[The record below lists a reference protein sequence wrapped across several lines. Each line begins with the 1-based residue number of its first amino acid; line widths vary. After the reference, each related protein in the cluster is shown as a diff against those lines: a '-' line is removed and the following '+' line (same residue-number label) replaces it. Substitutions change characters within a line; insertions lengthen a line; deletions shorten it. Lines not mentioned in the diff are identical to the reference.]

1 MDAIGPSAPQAQA
14 PSGIQESTAQVP
26 IPTAPKAALFAF
38 SSKNYYT
45 KDNRKEV
52 LFMDTTCMAAGLFP
66 HPPIMIPEVGGKELS
81 RMALTVRT
89 EEEAMKRMVSEGI
102 DTVVIISPHNLCFYD
117 GPALFL
123 ADTISG
129 SLSAFGRPD
138 LSMTLSIDPM
148 LSEAILKE
156 AEPLIPLHR
165 VDKGQAARYGRTLSV
180 DWGTFVPMYYLLKAG
195 FTGKA
200 VMLSPCFSNYEMNEI
215 LGTIAERS
223 AAKLGRRIGVIASGD
238 LSHKLT
244 KDSPNGYTPKGILF
258 DQAVMDAL
266 KRRDKKPLTS
276 MTPDF
281 IEEIG
286 MCGLP
291 SVYFLF
297 GVLGNRK
304 ADMPCFSHEG
314 PFGVGYGVC
323 LYLPE
328 NEPEKKEIH
337 NVRVELARESI
348 RYFLEYGKIM
358 KTPDPLPAKLKG
370 RAGAFVSLHEFGA
383 LRGCIG
389 TFLPCYDNVAE
400 EIIHNAKAAACDDP
414 RFPPLSARE
423 LSDLTIS
430 VDILSTPEP
439 ASLSDLDAKKYG
451 VIVEKGTRRGLLLPD
466 LDGVDTPE
474 EQIAI
479 AKRKAG
485 IGKNEKV
492 KLYRFCVKRYY

>member
-1 MDAIGPSAPQAQA
+1 
-14 PSGIQESTAQVP
+14 
-26 IPTAPKAALFAF
+26 
-38 SSKNYYT
+38 
-45 KDNRKEV
+45 
-52 LFMDTTCMAAGLFP
+52 
-66 HPPIMIPEVGGKELS
+66 
-81 RMALTVRT
+81 
-89 EEEAMKRMVSEGI
+89 
-102 DTVVIISPHNLCFYD
+102 
-117 GPALFL
+117 
-123 ADTISG
+123 
-129 SLSAFGRPD
+129 
-138 LSMTLSIDPM
+138 
-148 LSEAILKE
+148 
-156 AEPLIPLHR
+156 
-165 VDKGQAARYGRTLSV
+165 
-180 DWGTFVPMYYLLKAG
+180 MYYLLKAG
-195 FTGKA
+195 FQGRA
-200 VMLSPCFSNYEMNEI
+200 VMLSPCFSSYEINEI
-215 LGTIAERS
+215 LGTIVERS
-223 AAKLGRRIGVIASGD
+223 AAKLGRKIGVIASGD

-276 MTPDF
+276 MTSDF
-281 IEEIG
+281 IDEIA

-297 GVLGNRK
+297 GVLGHRK
-304 ADMPCFSHEG
+304 AAMPCFSHEG

-328 NEPEKKEIH
+328 KEPEKEEIH
-337 NVRVELARESI
+337 DERVKLAWESI
-348 RYFLEYGKIM
+348 RYFLDHGKIM
-358 KTPDPLPAKLKG
+358 KTPHDLLPELKS
-370 RAGAFVSLHEFGA
+370 RAGAFVSLHKFGA

-485 IGKNEKV
+485 IGPEESV
-492 KLYRFCVKRYY
+492 KLYRFRVKRYY

>member
-1 MDAIGPSAPQAQA
+1 
-14 PSGIQESTAQVP
+14 
-26 IPTAPKAALFAF
+26 
-38 SSKNYYT
+38 
-45 KDNRKEV
+45 
-52 LFMDTTCMAAGLFP
+52 MDTTCKAAGLFP
-66 HPPIMIPEVGGKELS
+66 HPPIMIPEIGGKELS
-81 RMALTVRT
+81 RMALTVKT
-89 EEEAMKRMVSEGI
+89 EEEAMKRMVSEGME
-102 DTVVIISPHNLCFYD
+102 TVVIISPHNLCFYD

-123 ADTISG
+123 APTVEG
-129 SLSAFGRPD
+129 NLAAFGRPD
-138 LSMTLSIDPM
+138 LSMTLSIDRM

-165 VDKGQAARYGRTLSV
+165 VDEAEAARYGKTLAV

-195 FTGKA
+195 FQGRA

-215 LGTIAERS
+215 LGTIVERS
-223 AAKLGRRIGVIASGD
+223 AAKLGRKIGVIASGD

-258 DQAVMDAL
+258 DKAVMDAL
-266 KRRDKKPLTS
+266 KRRDKKPLTA

-281 IEEIG
+281 IDEIA

-297 GVLGNRK
+297 GVLGKRK
-304 ADMPCFSHEG
+304 AAMPCFSHEG

-328 NEPEKKEIH
+328 EEPEKEEIH
-337 NVRVELARESI
+337 DVRVELAKESI
-348 RYFLEYGKIM
+348 RYFLEHGKIM
-358 KTPDPLPAKLKG
+358 KTPDTLPDELQG

-389 TFLPCYDNVAE
+389 TFLPCYRNVAE
-400 EIIHNAKAAACDDP
+400 EIIHNAKAAAHDDP
-414 RFPPLSARE
+414 RFPPLAKRE
-423 LSDLTIS
+423 LPDLTIS
-430 VDILSTPEP
+430 VDILSSPEP
-439 ASLSDLDAKKYG
+439 AEISDLDAKKYG
-451 VIVEKGTRRGLLLPD
+451 VIVEKGARRGLLLPD

-485 IGKNEKV
+485 IGKDEAV
-492 KLYRFCVKRYY
+492 RLYRFTVKRYY